1 MLKRR
6 IEERILNWKQKH
18 SDVALVVAGAR
29 QVGKTHTLTHFIE
42 STYHNAVSVD
52 LVADPKLASA
62 LNQAGTAQEMMALLT
77 AAGGVHLVPGEPVI
91 FVDEVQQAPNI
102 VTQIKYLVQEYPY
115 DFILSGSLL
124 GVELENIASIPVG
137 YVHTLYMYPL
147 DFEEFCWANG
157 IASSTSALVKEAI
170 EAEKPIPHYIHEKL
184 VDLFKTYLVV
194 GGMPAVVDS
203 YVEKTDIQAVR
214 TIQKDIVSQ
223 YRADISKY
231 APRDRHLVIRN
242 IDDLI
247 PSELAKESRRFR
259 INSID
264 GVKRFSSIADEFLWL
279 TAAGGAI
286 SIPQVTAP
294 VSPLVMQQTRGKF
307 KFFSSDVG
315 LLSSVFS
322 DRVTLDILSIG
333 STNLGGLYE
342 NFVAREL
349 IAHGRNPFYFSKHN
363 VGELDF
369 LVEEPGGDLIALEV
383 KSGAGY
389 LTHRALDNALATKGY
404 GIDRAVVV
412 GPTGVEVEG
421 RISYLPIYAVSWL
434 PIS

>member
-1 MLKRR
+1 M
-6 IEERILNWKQKH
+6 
-18 SDVALVVAGAR
+18 ALVAAGAR

-77 AAGGVHLVPGEPVI
+77 AAGGVHLVPGESVI

-157 IASSTSALVKEAI
+157 ITSDTSALVKEAI
-170 EAEKPIPHYIHEKL
+170 EAEKPIPHCIHEKL
-184 VDLFKTYLVV
+184 FGLFKTYLVV

-231 APRDRHLVIRN
+231 APRDRRLVIRN
-242 IDDLI
+242 IYDLI

-279 TAAGGAI
+279 TAAGVAI

-307 KFFSSDVG
+307 TFFSSDVG

-322 DRVTLDILSIG
+322 DRVTLDILSTG

-342 NFVAREL
+342 NFLAQEL
-349 IAHGRNPFYFSKHN
+349 IAHGRNPFYFSKRN

-389 LTHRALDNALATKGY
+389 LIHRALDNALATKGY

-412 GPTGVEVEG
+412 GPTGVKVEG

>member
-77 AAGGVHLVPGEPVI
+77 AAGGVHLVPGESVI

-102 VTQIKYLVQEYPY
+102 MTQIKYLVQEYPY

-157 IASSTSALVKEAI
+157 ITSDTSALVKEAI

-184 VDLFKTYLVV
+184 VGLFKTYLVV

-242 IDDLI
+242 IYDLI

-279 TAAGGAI
+279 TAAGVAI

-322 DRVTLDILSIG
+322 DRVTLDILSTG

-342 NFVAREL
+342 NFVARSSL
-349 IAHGRNPFYFSKHN
+349 PTAGILSIFPSAMSVSWIFSSRSR
-363 VGELDF
+363 
-369 LVEEPGGDLIALEV
+369 GGDLIALEV

-404 GIDRAVVV
+404 GSDRAVVV
-412 GPTGVEVEG
+412 GPTGVKVER